1 MVLEH
6 NMPNRQKEQVMGK
19 ISINQDALKSRREW
33 KRHKIQ
39 DGLNVFR
46 ILPPF
51 GDVEVHNNYP
61 YRKWSTVWLADPK
74 TGKRRPFAS
83 PLTDGSQDCPVKEY
97 SDALTKFIDKQKST
111 LEAKGLSEDKVKDKL
126 KGLREV
132 QWKIKVQ
139 HTYAYNASD
148 KSGEVGLLEL
158 KSTAHQGIKKM
169 MNQYI
174 KEYGQDPTTLES
186 DLNDNAG
193 VWFAVSKEGENK
205 NTTYAVA
212 FNQTK
217 KKMADGDIVKVDDR
231 SALSPNVVES
241 YQDLGY
247 DLNAVYTRK
256 TYDEL
261 KDILMYNLALLAEDC
276 PEAILPGYD
285 ISGIEVAPAADEDEA
300 PVAQEKPAVK
310 KSAKVNLNLGSD
322 DEVASDDD
330 EAPVVTKATAKAT
343 PTPATAREKSKGRMS
358 DAQIMA
364 MADDILG
371 E

>member
-1 MVLEH
+1 MA
-6 NMPNRQKEQVMGK
+6 KSK
-19 ISINQDALKSRREW
+19 ISINQDSLKSRREW
-33 KRHKIQ
+33 KRFKVQ

-51 GDVEVHNNYP
+51 GDVEIHNNYP
-61 YRKWSTVWLADPK
+61 YRKWSTVWLTDPK
-74 TGKRRPFAS
+74 SGTRRPFAS
-83 PLTDGSQDCPVKEY
+83 PMTDGGIDCPVKEY

-126 KGLREV
+126 KDLREI

-193 VWFAVSKEGENK
+193 VWFAITKEGENK
-205 NTTYAVA
+205 NTTYTVA

-217 KKMADGDIVKVDDR
+217 KKMADGDVAKVDDR
-231 SALSPNVVES
+231 TPLSPNVVES
-241 YQDLGY
+241 YHDLGY
-247 DLNAVYTRK
+247 DLNAIYMRK

-261 KDILMYNLALLAEDC
+261 KEILMYNLALLAEDC

-285 ISGIEVAPAADEDEA
+285 VSGVAIASSDDDAEPEVEQKAP
-300 PVAQEKPAVK
+300 VK

-322 DEVASDDD
+322 DEVAADEE
-330 EAPVVTKATAKAT
+330 EAPVVVKKPIKTVLKVAA
-343 PTPATAREKSKGRMS
+343 PTSKPGKMS
-358 DAQIMA
+358 DAEIMA